1 MEGAS
6 RRFDYRMRP
15 AAEWVYLLL
24 MLGAAQGVFLA
35 VLLATKRTNVVANRL
50 LAIVMLSF
58 SLFIVQGVYY
68 ALEWY
73 LTFPHFI
80 GVSRPLIYLGS
91 PLLYLYTRTVSE
103 GGHSFHKK
111 WLLHLVPFA
120 LVTVYS
126 LPRFLSDGATKVARL
141 QRSLSEG
148 PRLDQIILEQLQY
161 PYGILY
167 VALTIALLRRHAA
180 RLQHT
185 HSYVERINLLWLRNL
200 TIGIAAVWLV
210 TSAFNLLEIAGF
222 EVRELEDLIASIAV
236 AILVYAIGYLGLKQP
251 EIFHPP
257 AQIQVATESS
267 APAPEASAQEHAPDG
282 SADTIAYEKS
292 GLSDAQAEAY
302 LAKLLRLMEEK
313 KPFTNSFLTLQ
324 DLADQMSISAH
335 NLSQVLNTR
344 LGKNFYEFVNGYRIE
359 EVKRRLSDPKSRHL
373 TILAIGLD
381 SGFNTKSTFNA
392 FFKKYTGLTPSR
404 YVNQRRGAA

>member
-1 MEGAS
+1 
-6 RRFDYRMRP
+6 MRP

-80 GVSRPLIYLGS
+80 GVSRPLIYLAG

-103 GGHSFHKK
+103 GRHSFNKK
-111 WLLHLVPFA
+111 WLLHLIPFA
-120 LVTVYS
+120 LVALYS
-126 LPRFLSDGATKVARL
+126 LPRFLSDGPTKVARL
-141 QRSLSEG
+141 QRLLSEG

-167 VALTIALLRRHAA
+167 VVLTIALVRRHEA

-185 HSYVERINLLWLRNL
+185 HSYVEQINLLWLRNL

-210 TSAFNLLEIAGF
+210 ASAFNLLEIAGF
-222 EVRELEDLIASIAV
+222 EVGEFEELITSIAV

-257 AQIQVATESS
+257 SQIQVTTESS
-267 APAPEASAQEHAPDG
+267 APAPEASAAAHAPDG
-282 SADTIAYEKS
+282 GADTIAYEKS
-292 GLSDAQAEAY
+292 GLSEAQAEAY

-313 KPFTNSFLTLQ
+313 RPFTNSFLTLQ

-335 NLSQVLNTR
+335 NLSQVINTR

-404 YVNQRRGAA
+404 YINQHRGAA